1 LGRRLLGYA
10 TLLAPLGAAG
20 LLVLAVAFADQPL
33 SAAAEMQRVH
43 HAIGPDV
50 PWFQEYLRYQ
60 YLFQPEIDGSIGRR
74 IGIFMLLAGLV
85 IGVAVLLRRGGRI
98 PLTAAGPSRRR
109 LGTTAAAL
117 LLILSTPT
125 KWPHH
130 FGVYAGVAGGV
141 AVLAAMAVS
150 PRVLRAPRNRAL
162 FAAAV
167 AFLLAL
173 VFSGTNRSGER
184 VYGKGGHV

>member
-33 SAAAEMQRVH
+33 SAATEMRRVH

-74 IGIFMLLAGLV
+74 VGIFMMLAGLV
-85 IGVAVLLRRGGRI
+85 IGGAVLLRRGRRN
-98 PLTAAGPSRRR
+98 PLPAAGPSRRP
-109 LGTTAAAL
+109 LGATAGAL
-117 LLILSTPT
+117 PPILI
-125 KWPHH
+125 
-130 FGVYAGVAGGV
+130 
-141 AVLAAMAVS
+141 
-150 PRVLRAPRNRAL
+150 
-162 FAAAV
+162 
-167 AFLLAL
+167 
-173 VFSGTNRSGER
+173 
-184 VYGKGGHV
+184 